1 MSENNRGSMVGG
13 FLLGAAIGAGLGLMF
28 APTAGS
34 ETRRRI
40 GDTARKLKSGTQGQV
55 DHMMDTLK
63 QGAEDVGS
71 AVNAGK
77 EAYRRSPSG
86 AALDKT
92 PV

>member
-13 FLLGAAIGAGLGLMF
+13 FLLGAAIGAGLALIF
-28 APTAGS
+28 APMAGS

-40 GDTARKLKSGTQGQV
+40 GATARKLKSGTQGQV

-71 AVNAGK
+71 AINAGK

-86 AALDKT
+86 APLEKT